1 MGLSQGHILLE
12 KLTIKPISG
21 QDSYLTSLKL
31 PIISG
36 NGGYCYMDY
45 HLSLLHILESLKK
58 KKKKEMWK
66 LAEKLVL
73 FFHEELILNCPV
85 IAVLTPISCS
95 GILGDRSFKNTKFT

>member
-1 MGLSQGHILLE
+1 MEDGEPGTDTYLLENHWATPITQLRRWYNRRPSVGLSQGHILLE

-45 HLSLLHILESLKK
+45 HLSLLHILES
-58 KKKKEMWK
+58 
-66 LAEKLVL
+66 
-73 FFHEELILNCPV
+73 
-85 IAVLTPISCS
+85 
-95 GILGDRSFKNTKFT
+95 